1 MAIRDRN
8 EFRSMTMPP
17 GPTIPEAEFT
27 TRRDLLR
34 AAMAEERIDLFIA
47 YSDDRA
53 TFGQQ
58 HSRYLFNYQPHFE
71 PAFSIIPADGEAQ
84 IATGPESDQFVL
96 STSWCRQVRV
106 VDLFAHADEEYP
118 HTAVHAMADL
128 LASLSDGGR
137 VAIAGLDALPHRAW
151 RALRS
156 ATSAEIVDGAALL
169 MRLRAVKSPA
179 EIAVIRHAYRI
190 AEAGTMAALRAI
202 APGISER
209 EVAAEAELVMR
220 RLGSEGMG
228 IDTIVAA
235 GSERTRPILAR
246 TTTKPIPAG
255 DHVLLTIAP
264 RYEGYHGAIGRV
276 AAVGTIRPEIE
287 AAVAVAIM
295 AQDAVV
301 AALKPGA
308 TGSRVDRIARDVCRA
323 AGLEQ
328 YFAYS
333 GVHSVGVAEFEP
345 PILTSWYTE
354 PLAAG
359 MVFSIDIPVFGAPW
373 GGLRIEDGFLIG
385 PEGSEPLQ
393 GLPREI
399 HRV

>member
-1 MAIRDRN
+1 
-8 EFRSMTMPP
+8 MTMPP
-17 GPTIPEAEFT
+17 GPTIPQAEFKA
-27 TRRDLLR
+27 RRDALR
-34 AAMAEERIDLFIA
+34 AAMAREGIGLFIA

-53 TFGQQ
+53 VFGQQ
-58 HSRYLFNYQPHFE
+58 HARYLFNYQPHFE
-71 PAFSIIPADGEAQ
+71 PALTIVPVDGEAL

-96 STSWCRQVRV
+96 ATSFCRRVRV

-118 HTAVHAMADL
+118 HSTIHGMADL
-128 LASLSDGGR
+128 LGSLVHGGR
-137 VAIAGLDALPHRAW
+137 VAVAGLDALPHRAW
-151 RALRS
+151 QALRG
-156 ATSAEIVDGAALL
+156 ATSAEIVDGDALL

-190 AEAGTMAALRAI
+190 AEAGTMAALGAI
-202 APGISER
+202 ASGVSER
-209 EVAAEAELVMR
+209 EVAAEAELAMR
-220 RLGSEGMG
+220 QLGSEGMG

-246 TTTKPIPAG
+246 TTTAPIRAG

-276 AAVGTIRPEIE
+276 AAVGEINPEIE
-287 AAVAVAIM
+287 AAVSVAIR

-301 AALKPGA
+301 SALKPGT
-308 TGSRVDRIARDVCRA
+308 TGASVDRIARDVCRA

-333 GVHSVGVAEFEP
+333 GVHSVGVVEFEP
-345 PILTSWYTE
+345 PILTSWHEE
-354 PLAAG
+354 PLAPG
-359 MVFSIDIPVFGAPW
+359 MVFSVDIPMFGAPW
-373 GGLRIEDGFLIG
+373 GGLRIEGGYLVG
-385 PEGSEPLQ
+385 PGGAEPLQ

>member
-1 MAIRDRN
+1 MAN
-8 EFRSMTMPP
+8 PP
-17 GPTIPEAEFT
+17 GPTIPEAEFSA
-27 TRRDLLR
+27 RRDLLR
-34 AAMAEERIDLFIA
+34 AAMAREEIDLFIA

-53 TFGQQ
+53 AFGQQ
-58 HSRYLFNYQPHFE
+58 HARYLFNYQPHFE
-71 PAFSIIPADGEAQ
+71 PALTIIPVDGEAL

-96 STSWCRQVRV
+96 ATSFCRRVRV
-106 VDLFAHADEEYP
+106 VDLFAHAEEEYP
-118 HTAVHAMADL
+118 HSTIHGMADL
-128 LASLSDGGR
+128 LGSLATGGR
-137 VAIAGLDALPHRAW
+137 VAVAGLDALPHRAW
-151 RALRS
+151 EALRG
-156 ATSAEIVDGAALL
+156 ATTAEIVDGDALL

-190 AEAGTMAALRAI
+190 AEAGTVAAFGAI
-202 APGISER
+202 APGVSER
-209 EVAAEAELVMR
+209 DIAAEAEVAMR

-246 TTTKPIPAG
+246 TTTTPIRAG

-276 AAVGTIRPEIE
+276 AAVGEINPEIE
-287 AAVAVAIM
+287 SAVPVAIR

-301 AALKPGA
+301 AALQPGA
-308 TGSRVDRIARDVCRA
+308 TGARVDRIARDVCRA
-323 AGLEQ
+323 AGLEH

-333 GVHSVGVAEFEP
+333 GVHSVGVVEFEP
-345 PILTSWYTE
+345 PILTSWHDE
-354 PLAAG
+354 PLVPG
-359 MVFSIDIPVFGAPW
+359 MVFSVDIPMFGAPW
-373 GGLRIEDGFLIG
+373 GGLRIEDGFLVG
-385 PEGSEPLQ
+385 PGGAEPLQ